1 MKKPCVE
8 NILPV
13 TVETFLFIKEFSDIL
28 FLLLLCFDTY
38 TVDANV
44 NTLPKRLDKVSFKIS
59 NRLIHTWDIILTWMN
74 QEITSSMFEKLF
86 KIRTK

>member
-1 MKKPCVE
+1 M
-8 NILPV
+8 LPV
-13 TVETFLFIKEFSDIL
+13 TVETFLFIQEFSDIL

-44 NTLPKRLDKVSFKIS
+44 NTLPKRLDKVSFKIN